1 MPDCPRCRQPV
12 DAQAITCPYCRV
24 ALKAHGHPGIP
35 LYRAK
40 AQEPLCLTCTYH
52 ADDTC
57 NYPKRPDA
65 MDCTMYQDLSQ
76 PVMSL
81 ASQKYTSG
89 FLLKTWLKR
98 NLVWF
103 VLLGLVLVSLI
114 LALLQ

>member
-1 MPDCPRCRQPV
+1 
-12 DAQAITCPYCRV
+12 
-24 ALKAHGHPGIP
+24 
-35 LYRAK
+35 
-40 AQEPLCLTCTYH
+40 
-52 ADDTC
+52 
-57 NYPKRPDA
+57 
-65 MDCTMYQDLSQ
+65 MYQDLSQ